1 MKLGLTYNEL
11 NTLFAGKLQDS
22 GTLIDSVIYDT
33 RKIVS
38 GKNAVFFALKGS
50 FRDGHTFVSKAYEKG
65 VRLFIVESIPEIV
78 PPDAQF
84 ICVSDTL
91 MALQLLAKYHRSKF
105 TYPVIGITGS
115 SGKTIVKE
123 WLAQVLGE
131 KYNVVRSPKS
141 YNSQLGVALSL
152 LELSAGA
159 NLAIIEA
166 GISQPNEMRR
176 LEEMIQPTHG
186 IFTSLGS
193 AHSEN
198 FESREEQLQE
208 KLLLFRNCKT
218 VICHESIGHT
228 DKHIRE
234 VKNSKY
240 LKEFV
245 EIIDVKDIVK
255 VANASLVIEMAIELG
270 LTKKE
275 SINRLGQVE
284 SIALRSETFDGI
296 NNSLIINDTYSMDL
310 DAFRSSLEY
319 QIALAKDRRRI
330 VVLDEKVDQGKM
342 EELLDQYQ
350 PVDVYYVNSDSPVVE
365 SCEDAVVL
373 IKGMR
378 SSVLEK
384 HAALYRVKKH
394 QTTLEI
400 NLDAIRRNIET
411 FKKGLDPLTK
421 VLVMVKAS
429 SYGSGGVRIA
439 KFLERIGINY
449 LGVAY
454 ADEGVELREAGVTI
468 PILVMNAEE
477 SGFDDCIKHSLE
489 PAIYSTDQL
498 ELFIKS
504 LIYQNKTNY
513 PVHLKLET
521 GMKRL
526 GFDREMLP
534 TLLQKL
540 SAQPE
545 IKVESIYSHLADSDN
560 ANSSFVAQQFDTF
573 LSLSGEIEKHI
584 SYPVLH
590 HLLNSEGVI
599 NFPQFQLDMVRLGI
613 GIYGYTGNS
622 KMKKKL
628 EPVISWYSSISQIKR
643 VKIGESIGYSR
654 TTTAEHPME
663 IAVIPVGYAD
673 GLRRSMS
680 RGKGCVFI
688 NGKRCAIVGNV
699 CMDMIMVDVTNLV
712 VKPGQRVEIIGPHQS
727 IEDIANIYDTI
738 PYEVLTGISKR
749 VHRTYVE
756 N

>member
-11 NTLFAGKLQDS
+11 NTLFAGKLQNS

-65 VRLFIVESIPEIV
+65 VRLFVVESIPEIV

-91 MALQLLAKYHRSKF
+91 MALQSLAKYHRSKF
-105 TYPVIGITGS
+105 TYPIIGITGS

-131 KYNVVRSPKS
+131 KYKVVRSPKS

-152 LELSAGA
+152 LELSADA

-198 FESREEQLQE
+198 FESREEQLKE
-208 KLLLFRNCKT
+208 KLLLYRNCKT

-255 VANASLVIEMAIELG
+255 VTNASLVIEMAIELG

-275 SINRLGQVE
+275 SINRLAQVE

-330 VVLDEKVDQGKM
+330 VVLDEKVDQSKM

-378 SSVLEK
+378 SSALEK

-477 SGFDDCIKHSLE
+477 SGFDDCIKHNLE

-498 ELFIKS
+498 ELFIKL

-513 PVHLKLET
+513 PVHIKLET

-534 TLLQKL
+534 TLLQKI

-560 ANSSFVAQQFDTF
+560 VNSSFVAQQFDTF

-654 TTTAEHPME
+654 TTIAEQPME

-680 RGKGCVFI
+680 RGKGCVYI
-688 NGKRCAIVGNV
+688 NGQRCAIVGNV
-699 CMDMIMVDVTNLV
+699 CMDMIMVDVTNMV

-727 IEDIANIYDTI
+727 IEDLAKIYDTI